1 MKKTMSRPT
10 GDSLSFYIG
19 LIIAVYFSIEV

>member
-10 GDSLSFYIG
+10 GGSLSFYID